1 MQNTPSKRRA
11 YDQWVTEV
19 LSKRIN
25 RPAPMC
31 LPSIRSGMR
40 KLVNA
45 FRGRGEGSRDRS
57 IKGKKKKKERNDF
70 STITSFWRS
79 LFLGGKGGAVLCFR
93 LVESR
98 FIGQPVKVGVS
109 RVISAGGSRRGNRI
123 ESSIVLCTYVRTL
136 DFEVISLVRLRYR
149 LSLRSL
155 VMLDLPFGNDW
166 NNLLGFKLYSLPGD
180 GSTRNIRV

>member
-31 LPSIRSGMR
+31 LPAIRSGMR

-45 FRGRGEGSRDRS
+45 FRFLGGGGKVLAIGQLKRRRE
-57 IKGKKKKKERNDF
+57 KKKKRNDF

-123 ESSIVLCTYVRTL
+123 ESSIVLSYARFRG
-136 DFEVISLVRLRYR
+136 DKP
-149 LSLRSL
+149 RSS
-155 VMLDLPFGNDW
+155 
-166 NNLLGFKLYSLPGD
+166 SLPAL
-180 GSTRNIRV
+180 SVSWLCWICLLATIETIC